1 MIFYSI
7 KLWPNKIARDMGE
20 AICMSPMCAATDLD
34 AVKTEVAQYDLD
46 ATGCIEIVN
55 KSTEEPLLHY
65 ESSTWSEVTL

>member
-1 MIFYSI
+1 MTFYSI

-20 AICMSPMCAATDLD
+20 AIYMSPMCAATDLD

-46 ATGCIEIVN
+46 TTGCIEIVN

-65 ESSTWSEVTL
+65 ESGTWSEVAL

>member
-65 ESSTWSEVTL
+65 ESGTWSEVTL

>member
-1 MIFYSI
+1 MTFYSI

-34 AVKTEVAQYDLD
+34 AVKAEVAQYDID
-46 ATGCIEIVN
+46 ATGCIEIVD

-65 ESSTWSEVTL
+65 EGGTWSEVTL

>member
-1 MIFYSI
+1 MTFYSI

-20 AICMSPMCAATDLD
+20 AIYMSPMCSATDLD

-46 ATGCIEIVN
+46 ATGCIEIVD

-65 ESSTWSEVTL
+65 EGDTWSEVVM

>member
-1 MIFYSI
+1 MTFYSI

-34 AVKTEVAQYDLD
+34 AIKTEAAQYDID
-46 ATGCIEIVN
+46 ATGCIEIID

-65 ESSTWSEVTL
+65 EGGTWLEVTL

>member
-1 MIFYSI
+1 MTFYSI

-46 ATGCIEIVN
+46 ATGYIEIVD

-65 ESSTWSEVTL
+65 EGGTWSEVTL